1 LNPIFG
7 TQDNLSSPSDGFGDA
22 LAKIFSPEVQA
33 KKAAESQQ
41 LLAKL
46 ESYREKYGEWVTAE
60 NISYIAR
67 VESFNAVCANC
78 DGTCRKVSR
87 YDQYHQ
93 YFVRYDDFSRLAVL
107 MCKPCKYR
115 EQQLKQIRVSRNFAR
130 CQLPPKYVGKSFN
143 SYEVTQFNE
152 LAVRG
157 AKWVIQNPDN
167 GLLFYGNPGV
177 GKTFLAA
184 IIAQELLKIGKS
196 VIFGDV
202 PSLLDAMKATF
213 NNDDKQAKL
222 DDVMK
227 ELEEVDMLI
236 LDDIGAESPT
246 EWAAERLYLV
256 VNSRYNA
263 GKPIIAT
270 SNFNGTELT
279 QRFRVRD
286 KSGRIIDSD
295 ITGQRIVSRL
305 TEMCKPVKI
314 GGEMF
319 QNRKQ

>member
-1 LNPIFG
+1 MNPIFG
-7 TQDNLSSPSDGFGDA
+7 TQDNPSSPSDGFGDA
-22 LAKIFSPEVQA
+22 LAKILSPEVQA

-93 YFVRYDDFSRLAVL
+93 HFASYDAFSGLVVL
-107 MCKPCKYR
+107 DCKPCKYR
-115 EQQLKQIRVSRNFAR
+115 ESFIQKKRTSRNFAR
-130 CQLPPKYVGKSFN
+130 CQLPPKYVGKTFD

-157 AKWVIQNPDN
+157 AKWVIKNPDN
-167 GLLFYGNPGV
+167 GLLLYGNPGV

-196 VIFGDV
+196 VIFGDI

-227 ELEEVDMLI
+227 SLEAVDMLI

-256 VNSRYNA
+256 VNNRYNA

-286 KSGRIIDSD
+286 KSGRIIDGD

-314 GGEMF
+314 GGEDYR
-319 QNRKQ
+319 QRR